1 MSETSRSY
9 NEIDDYI
16 AAFSDEER
24 QEYAAAETALDL
36 ASMLYRIRQEQGLT
50 QRNAAERTGLKQQ
63 AISRLE
69 KAASNIQPGTLQR
82 YLGALGYHIEISV
95 IDNRTG
101 NVAGKSSLAHP
112 LAGTNALW
120 LPVIYGEPAVSLCSD
135 RQYLSYPRNVSSCT
149 SCFLTPGSLT
159 DRPSVAR
166 PGSELWSAL
175 R

>member
-69 KAASNIQPGTLQR
+69 KAASNIQLGTLQR

-101 NVAGKSSLAHP
+101 DVAGKSSLAHP
-112 LAGTNALW
+112 
-120 LPVIYGEPAVSLCSD
+120 
-135 RQYLSYPRNVSSCT
+135 
-149 SCFLTPGSLT
+149 
-159 DRPSVAR
+159 
-166 PGSELWSAL
+166 
-175 R
+175 